1 MCVPVN
7 DTIFSS
13 ERFPTIKGVG
23 GGRLLLSCHV
33 WTQTC
38 PLVCPS
44 GRYLAPQ
51 GPKAKLPFFLHGLLK
66 PPSPFEKYFFL
77 SRGLEIGKPMPLS
90 FYLIL
95 VPPMSASVP
104 TPEVAT
110 TSSSPYGPSPLADW

>member
-1 MCVPVN
+1 M
-7 DTIFSS
+7 
-13 ERFPTIKGVG
+13 
-23 GGRLLLSCHV
+23 
-33 WTQTC
+33 C

-66 PPSPFEKYFFL
+66 PPSPLKSIFL

-90 FYLIL
+90 FDLIL

-110 TSSSPYGPSPLADW
+110 TSSSPYGPFPPVDW